1 MKSLLISSILIL
13 LISFSNQT
21 CIPGENCP
29 YNQGECQDDQ
39 CICKDGFFT
48 LIDSSKSEIDQ
59 VFCDYGQISIKL
71 MLLFE
76 VVLPSAGQFY
86 AKRWI
91 HGIVKFVIVACFLIT
106 SLFITKKCLIPKC
119 YIVIKNAFLGGDDD
133 KKKDK
138 DKDKDDKNGTDKEDN
153 DDGKDDNK
161 HDADDENL
169 VSDCMQLQSVKELG
183 FGGSRESCLS
193 NFKYYFSRASI
204 YLFWTVYSLDIYL
217 IFFQLYDDG
226 EGIPFGD

>member
-91 HGIVKFVIVACFLIT
+91 HGIVKLVIVACFLFT

-133 KKKDK
+133 KKKIK
-138 DKDKDDKNGTDKEDN
+138 IKTKMIKMVPIKKIMMMVRMIINMMLMMKIW
-153 DDGKDDNK
+153 
-161 HDADDENL
+161 
-169 VSDCMQLQSVKELG
+169 
-183 FGGSRESCLS
+183 F
-193 NFKYYFSRASI
+193 
-204 YLFWTVYSLDIYL
+204 L
-217 IFFQLYDDG
+217 IACNSKV
-226 EGIPFGD
+226 

>member
-1 MKSLLISSILIL
+1 MKVLLNSFILMLI
-13 LISFSNQT
+13 ISFSYQT

-29 YNQGECQDDQ
+29 YNQGECSDDQ

-48 LIDSSKSEIDQ
+48 IIDSSKKDIDQ
-59 VFCDYGQISIKL
+59 VFCDYEQISIKL

-76 VVLPSAGQFY
+76 VLLPSSGQFY

-119 YIVIKNAFLGGDDD
+119 YIVLRNLFFGGDDDKD

-138 DKDKDDKNGTDKEDN
+138 DENDNTENLESNKE
-153 DDGKDDNK
+153 KTS
-161 HDADDENL
+161 DDENII
-169 VSDCMQLQSVKELG
+169 SDCMQLKSVRDIPG
-183 FGGSRESCLS
+183 FGGSRDSCVS
-193 NFKYYFSRASI
+193 NAKFYFSRISI
-204 YLFWTVYSLDIYL
+204 YIFWTVYSLDIYL
-217 IFFQLYDDG
+217 IFFQLYSDG